1 MRSAYLVNARKE
13 VTLLREQSC
22 SRQILLVDPDEVFC
36 QVLQEVLG
44 TGYRLRRVSTA
55 KAGASQLDNAEV
67 DVILLNLDLQNGA
80 ASNED
85 ILAMVRLTSEQ
96 KFAPPMIV
104 YGWDTRRKKAIEGFR
119 QGGVDFL
126 EQPLDVQAL
135 KFRLDAA
142 CRRAD
147 LTRDLGAAQ
156 KMLSSNRVAG
166 LLGNSKPMVRVNE
179 LIHKVSEVLTSV
191 LITGESGTG
200 KGVVA
205 RAIHDL
211 APRAKQPFVAFSASA
226 LPESLIE
233 DELFGHEKGAFTGA
247 IQSRRGR
254 FEEARGGTIFLDEIG
269 DLALPLQA
277 KLLRVLQ
284 ERSLERLGSNAS
296 HPIDVRIICATSRN
310 LEKMVQEGTFRE
322 DLYFRISVVRIHM
335 PALRERA
342 EDIFLLAEYFLKT
355 FAQTHNKRFH
365 GFTLEFQQALAEHHW
380 PGNVRELQNVIERS
394 LVLADGHEHLSVKDL
409 PQELQ
414 SFAIPEELP
423 EELAEGSF
431 HESVRAFKLEL
442 VRSALRTHAGNKLQ
456 AARKLGISRCYLHRL
471 LNQLNIAPVALE
483 EDSEETATPAVPVS
497 RPRSGELSIASR
509 VA

>member
-1 MRSAYLVNARKE
+1 
-13 VTLLREQSC
+13 LRAQNG
-22 SRQILLVDPDEVFC
+22 SRQILLIDPDEVFG
-36 QVLQEVLG
+36 QVLQRVLG
-44 TGYRLRRVSTA
+44 TGYSLRRVATA
-55 KAGASQLDNAEV
+55 KAGASQLDTGET
-67 DVILLNLDLQNGA
+67 DVVLLNLDLQNGA
-80 ASNED
+80 ASSED
-85 ILAMVRLTSEQ
+85 VLALVRFTTEQ
-96 KFAPPMIV
+96 ESAPPVIV
-104 YGWDTRRKKAIEGFR
+104 YGWDTRWKKALAGFR
-119 QGGVDFL
+119 PGVVDCL
-126 EQPLDVQAL
+126 DQPLDVQAL

-147 LTRDLGAAQ
+147 LARDLGAAQ
-156 KMLSSNRVAG
+156 RMLSSNRVPG
-166 LLGNSKPMVRVNE
+166 LLGNSKPMARVNE
-179 LIHKVSEVLTSV
+179 LIQKVSQVLTSV

-211 APRAKQPFVAFSASA
+211 GPRAKQPFVAFSACA

-269 DLALPLQA
+269 DLAMPQQA

-342 EDIFLLAEYFLKT
+342 EDIPLLAEYFLKT
-355 FAQTHNKRFH
+355 FAQAHNKRLN
-365 GFTLEFQQALAEHHW
+365 GFTLEFLHALAEHHW

-409 PQELQ
+409 PHELQEL
-414 SFAIPEELP
+414 AIMEDLPEELP
-423 EELAEGSF
+423 EGSF
-431 HESVRAFKLEL
+431 HESVRSFKREL
-442 VRSALRTHAGNKLQ
+442 VRSALRTHAGNKLR
-456 AARKLGISRCYLHRL
+456 AARELGISRCYLHRL
-471 LNQLNIAPVALE
+471 LNQLRIAPVALQ
-483 EDSEETATPAVPVS
+483 EDPETTAVEASPASP
-497 RPRSGELSIASR
+497 PRSGLSIASR

>member
-1 MRSAYLVNARKE
+1 MLALPGERAEE
-13 VTLLREQSC
+13 VTLLREQNG
-22 SRQILLVDPDEVFC
+22 SRQILLIDRDEVFC
-36 QVLQEVLG
+36 QVLQQVLG
-44 TGYRLRRVSTA
+44 TGYSLRRVATA
-55 KAGASQLDNAEV
+55 KAGDSQLDSDET
-67 DVILLNLDLQNGA
+67 DVVLLNLDLQNGA
-80 ASNED
+80 ASSED
-85 ILAMVRLTSEQ
+85 LLALVKYIAEQ
-96 KFAPPMIV
+96 EFAPPVIV
-104 YGWDTRRKKAIEGFR
+104 YGWGTRWKKAVAGLR
-119 QGGVDFL
+119 PGVVDCL
-126 EQPLDVQAL
+126 EQPLDVRAL

-147 LTRDLGAAQ
+147 LARDLGAAQ
-156 KMLSSNRVAG
+156 RMLSSNRVPG
-166 LLGNSKPMVRVNE
+166 LLGNSKPMARVNE
-179 LIHKVSEVLTSV
+179 LIQKVSQVLTSV

-211 APRAKQPFVAFSASA
+211 GPRAKQPFVAFSACA

-269 DLALPLQA
+269 DLAMPQQA

-342 EDIFLLAEYFLKT
+342 EDIPLLAEYFLKT
-355 FAQTHNKRFH
+355 FAQAHNKRLN
-365 GFTLEFQQALAEHHW
+365 GFTLEFLHALAEHHW

-409 PQELQ
+409 PHELQEL
-414 SFAIPEELP
+414 AIMEDLPEELP
-423 EELAEGSF
+423 EGSF
-431 HESVRAFKLEL
+431 HESVRSFKREL
-442 VRSALRTHAGNKLQ
+442 VRSALRTHAGNKLR
-456 AARKLGISRCYLHRL
+456 AARELGISRCYLHRL
-471 LNQLNIAPVALE
+471 LNQLRIAPVALQ
-483 EDSEETATPAVPVS
+483 EDPETTAVEASPASP
-497 RPRSGELSIASR
+497 PRSGLSIASR

>member
-1 MRSAYLVNARKE
+1 MPRERKEE
-13 VTLLREQSC
+13 VTLLRVQNC
-22 SRQILLVDPDEVFC
+22 SRQILLIDSDEVFC

-44 TGYRLRRVSTA
+44 TGYRLRRVSTG
-55 KAGASQLDNAEV
+55 KAGVSQLDSAEV
-67 DVILLNLDLQNGA
+67 DVVLLNLDPQNGA

-85 ILAMVRLTSEQ
+85 ILALVRLTSEQ

-142 CRRAD
+142 CHRVD

-156 KMLSSNRVAG
+156 RMLSSNRVAG
-166 LLGNSKPMVRVNE
+166 LLGNSKPMARVNE

-211 APRAKQPFVAFSASA
+211 GPRAKQPF
-226 LPESLIE
+226 
-233 DELFGHEKGAFTGA
+233 
-247 IQSRRGR
+247 
-254 FEEARGGTIFLDEIG
+254 EARGGTIFLDEIG

-284 ERSLERLGSNAS
+284 ERSLERLGSNVS

-322 DLYFRISVVRIHM
+322 DLYFRISVVRVHM
-335 PALRERA
+335 PALRERM
-342 EDIFLLAEYFLKT
+342 EDIPLLAEYFLKT
-355 FAQTHNKRFH
+355 FAQTHNKRLH
-365 GFTLEFQQALAEHHW
+365 GFTLGFQQALAEHHW

-394 LVLADGHEHLSVKDL
+394 LVLADDDEHLSVKDL

-414 SFAIPEELP
+414 GAAIPEELP
-423 EELAEGSF
+423 EDLAEGSF
-431 HESVRAFKLEL
+431 HESVRAFKREL
-442 VRSALRTHAGNKLQ
+442 VRSALRMHSGNKLQ

-471 LNQLNIAPVALE
+471 LNQLSITSVALE
-483 EDSEETATPAVPVS
+483 EDSEETATQAVPVS
-497 RPRSGELSIASR
+497 RSRSGDLGIASR